1 MDKITKKVQCAAFES
16 IPSWYANG
24 TGLQVKI
31 SMLSL
36 AKSSKDFKSLVLR
49 NHKLQADEVVHFA
62 NFCDLLDKML
72 MVDPE
77 KRISAKDALRHPFVT
92 TKM

>member
-1 MDKITKKVQCAAFES
+1 M
-16 IPSWYANG
+16 G
-24 TGLQVKI
+24 QVKT

-36 AKSSKDFKSLVLR
+36 AQPSKDLKSLLLR
-49 NHKLQADEVVHFA
+49 NHKLAADEVVHFA

-72 MVDPE
+72 MVDPD
-77 KRISAKDALRHPFVT
+77 KRISAKDALKHPFVA